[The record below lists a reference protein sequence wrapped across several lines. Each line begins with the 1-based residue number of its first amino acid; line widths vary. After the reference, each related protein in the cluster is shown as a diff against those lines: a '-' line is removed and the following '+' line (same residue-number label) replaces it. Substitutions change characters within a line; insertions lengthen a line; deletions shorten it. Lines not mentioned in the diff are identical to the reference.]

1 MRTHHRTLL
10 PALFC
15 VAVSLP
21 LATRADDDGA
31 RMPAQVPKAYTQE
44 CAGCHMAF
52 PPGLLPAASWRRM
65 MNSLEQHYGSD
76 ASLEPAVVKELSDW
90 LQANAAQGR
99 RARAD
104 SAPPEDRITRT
115 RWFVREHREIAP
127 SVFRRQSIK
136 SAANCMACHADAER
150 GDFDDDGVRIPK

>member
-31 RMPAQVPKAYTQE
+31 RMPAQLPKAYTQE

-65 MNSLEQHYGSD
+65 MNGLDRHYGSD

-90 LQANAAQGR
+90 LQANAAPGR
-99 RARAD
+99 RGRAD

-127 SVFRRQSIK
+127 SVFRRPSIK

-150 GDFDDDGVRIPK
+150 GDFDDDGVRIPR